1 MKKKV
6 GFHLQQLYLINWCFF
21 PYVYM
26 IRANVIIVLTVLR
39 KMMNTNEQYLS
50 GPLLW
55 IGISLG
61 VIFAIYFYTPF
72 PLSIPL
78 AITAFIFLNFYLRKK
93 VVKKMNTI
101 GNTTGSSNASSLI
114 YSCINCGTRHNE
126 TACPKCGS
134 KMKKAD
140 FHRF

>member
-1 MKKKV
+1 
-6 GFHLQQLYLINWCFF
+6 
-21 PYVYM
+21 
-26 IRANVIIVLTVLR
+26 
-39 KMMNTNEQYLS
+39 MNTNEQYLS

-61 VIFAIYFYTPF
+61 IIFAILFYTPF

-78 AITAFIFLNFYLRKK
+78 AITAFILLNFRFRKK
-93 VVKKMNTI
+93 VIKRMNAKFV
-101 GNTTGSSNASSLI
+101 NSSSG

-126 TACPKCGS
+126 ITCPKCGS
-134 KMKKAD
+134 KMKRAD

>member
-1 MKKKV
+1 
-6 GFHLQQLYLINWCFF
+6 
-21 PYVYM
+21 
-26 IRANVIIVLTVLR
+26 
-39 KMMNTNEQYLS
+39 MNTNEQYLS

-61 VIFAIYFYTPF
+61 FIFAILFYTPF

-78 AITAFIFLNFYLRKK
+78 AIIAFILLNFHFRKK
-93 VVKKMNTI
+93 VIRRMNSMSD
-101 GNTTGSSNASSLI
+101 NPSSS

-126 TACPKCGS
+126 IACPKCGS
-134 KMKKAD
+134 KMKRAD

>member
-1 MKKKV
+1 V
-6 GFHLQQLYLINWCFF
+6 LFSIC
-21 PYVYM
+21 VYDK
-26 IRANVIIVLTVLR
+26 RANVIIVLTVLR

>member
-1 MKKKV
+1 
-6 GFHLQQLYLINWCFF
+6 
-21 PYVYM
+21 
-26 IRANVIIVLTVLR
+26 
-39 KMMNTNEQYLS
+39 MNTNEQYLS

-61 VIFAIYFYTPF
+61 VIFAILFYTPF

-78 AITAFIFLNFYLRKK
+78 AITAFVLLNFHFSKK
-93 VVKKMNTI
+93 VIKRMNTMF
-101 GNTTGSSNASSLI
+101 GNSSSG

-134 KMKKAD
+134 KMKRAN

>member
-1 MKKKV
+1 
-6 GFHLQQLYLINWCFF
+6 
-21 PYVYM
+21 
-26 IRANVIIVLTVLR
+26 
-39 KMMNTNEQYLS
+39 MNTNEQYLS

-61 VIFAIYFYTPF
+61 IIFAILFYTPF

-78 AITAFIFLNFYLRKK
+78 AITAFILLNFRFRKK
-93 VVKKMNTI
+93 VIKRMNAKFV
-101 GNTTGSSNASSLI
+101 NSSSS

-126 TACPKCGS
+126 ITCPKCGS
-134 KMKKAD
+134 KMKRAD

>member
-1 MKKKV
+1 
-6 GFHLQQLYLINWCFF
+6 
-21 PYVYM
+21 
-26 IRANVIIVLTVLR
+26 
-39 KMMNTNEQYLS
+39 MNTNEQYIS

-61 VIFAIYFYTPF
+61 VIFAILFYTPF

-78 AITAFIFLNFYLRKK
+78 AITAFVLLNFHFRKK
-93 VVKKMNTI
+93 VIKRMNAMF
-101 GNTTGSSNASSLI
+101 GNSSS

-134 KMKKAD
+134 KTKRAN
-140 FHRF
+140 FHN

>member
-1 MKKKV
+1 
-6 GFHLQQLYLINWCFF
+6 
-21 PYVYM
+21 M
-26 IRANVIIVLTVLR
+26 I
-39 KMMNTNEQYLS
+39 TNEQYIS

-61 VIFAIYFYTPF
+61 VIFGILFYTPF

-78 AITAFIFLNFYLRKK
+78 AITALVLLNFHFRKK
-93 VVKKMNTI
+93 VIKRMNTMFD
-101 GNTTGSSNASSLI
+101 NSSS
-114 YSCINCGTRHNE
+114 YSCINCGTRHNK

-134 KMKKAD
+134 KMKRAD

>member
-1 MKKKV
+1 
-6 GFHLQQLYLINWCFF
+6 
-21 PYVYM
+21 
-26 IRANVIIVLTVLR
+26 
-39 KMMNTNEQYLS
+39 MNTNEQYLS

-61 VIFAIYFYTPF
+61 IIFAILFYTPF

-78 AITAFIFLNFYLRKK
+78 AITAFVLLNFHFRKK
-93 VVKKMNTI
+93 VIKRMNTMS
-101 GNTTGSSNASSLI
+101 GTSSSS

-126 TACPKCGS
+126 IAFPKCGS
-134 KMKKAD
+134 KMKRTD

>member
-1 MKKKV
+1 
-6 GFHLQQLYLINWCFF
+6 
-21 PYVYM
+21 
-26 IRANVIIVLTVLR
+26 
-39 KMMNTNEQYLS
+39 MNTNEQYLS

-61 VIFAIYFYTPF
+61 IIFAILFYTPF

-78 AITAFIFLNFYLRKK
+78 AITAFILLNFRFRKK
-93 VVKKMNTI
+93 VIKRMNAKFV
-101 GNTTGSSNASSLI
+101 NSSSS

-126 TACPKCGS
+126 IACPKCGS
-134 KMKKAD
+134 KMKRVD

>member
-1 MKKKV
+1 
-6 GFHLQQLYLINWCFF
+6 
-21 PYVYM
+21 
-26 IRANVIIVLTVLR
+26 
-39 KMMNTNEQYLS
+39 MNNNEQYLS

-61 VIFAIYFYTPF
+61 VIFAILYYIPF

-78 AITAFIFLNFYLRKK
+78 AIAAFVLLNFYFRKK
-93 VVKKMNTI
+93 ILKRMNTMF
-101 GNTTGSSNASSLI
+101 GNTSSNSSFSSSSLS
-114 YSCINCGTRHNE
+114 YSCINCGTGHNE

-134 KMKKAD
+134 KMKRAD